1 MCFFSGLKKEVLS
14 GEDCLKVQKAASG
27 DEVTVHYEGTLTKDG
42 KKFDSS
48 LDRGEPLSFELG
60 QNLVVPGW
68 EQGLLDTCPG
78 QKIKLEVPGELGYV
92 LRKLDQ
98 LQFTFSTRHSNC
110 FEKVIKLLFNTI
122 KITL

>member
-1 MCFFSGLKKEVLS
+1 MS

-27 DEVTVHYEGTLTKDG
+27 DEVTVHYEGKLTKDG
-42 KKFDSS
+42 RKFDSS

-92 LRKLDQ
+92 LRKLY
-98 LQFTFSTRHSNC
+98 QFTYRIIVSLVEGCVYYGVR
-110 FEKVIKLLFNTI
+110 KPPAVV
-122 KITL
+122 